1 MHPKVYQAFERICSE
16 RKVGGAV
23 LEVGAVPDD
32 TSLLTMKSLKRVQE
46 KIGIN
51 LDGPH
56 RYNDFSIVQ
65 GNTNAMTCFK
75 NDQFD
80 VVLSNAVLEH
90 DKFFWKTAAEMRRVT
105 KPGGLMV
112 LGAAGYATLPIEKY
126 LHFFIGQLARVFPSV
141 ERWFFNN
148 ATVTFRVHNF
158 PGDYYRFSY
167 QAFTEVFFEGMHDV
181 RISSLMV
188 PPRIIGSG
196 IKPYMSIV

>member
-1 MHPKVYQAFERICSE
+1 MHTKIYHAFERICSE
-16 RKVGGAV
+16 RTVRGSV
-23 LEVGAVPDD
+23 LEVGAVPHDQ
-32 TSLLTMKSLKRVQE
+32 SLLTMRSLKNATE

-65 GNTNAMTCFK
+65 GNANNMTCFE
-75 NDQFD
+75 NGRFD
-80 VVLSNAVLEH
+80 AVLCNSVLEH
-90 DKFFWKTAAEMRRVT
+90 DKFFWKTVAEIRRVT

-112 LGAAGYATLPIEKY
+112 IGTPGYAALPIEQY
-126 LHFFIGQLARVFPSV
+126 LHFFIGQLARVVPSV

-158 PGDYYRFSY
+158 PGDYYRFSS
-167 QAFTEVFFEGMHDV
+167 QAFTEVLFEGMHDV
-181 RISSLMV
+181 RITSVMV

-196 IKPYMSIV
+196 IKP